1 MKITFINVGYG
12 DAILLETD
20 SGYRALLDGG
30 GNLPQE
36 FQGDPYR
43 IRCADYLKHRQIQR
57 VDAVFVSHIHED
69 HVCGLAAV
77 LEDVEAGEIFVPYP
91 TEPFLQ
97 GRRLEAASDA
107 PRSVP
112 LYTAALNDY
121 RDILKTAV
129 QRGTPIRTLQAGDRL
144 ELAEDL
150 QVSVLAPKP
159 QAIRDYM
166 TLVAQVYGQTDSQT
180 VTQLLTR
187 LDATSNH
194 TSFLLRF
201 DIGPTAFLTAAD
213 NCPSGWDE
221 VDFSLLEN
229 VTVLKLPHH
238 GQIDSISEQYMKD
251 MPLRYVITTAS
262 SDRRYHSA
270 NPEVYQRL
278 LAMRPSGAPPRFLF
292 TDERSYPPYFHQPE
306 GFQATTLVIDSG
318 EIRPEF
324 IKLDTEK
331 LKEEIR

>member
-1 MKITFINVGYG
+1 MNITFVNVGYG

-20 SGYRALLDGG
+20 SGCRVLVDGG

-36 FQGDPYR
+36 FAGDPYR
-43 IRCADYLKHRQIQR
+43 IRCADYLKLRQIR
-57 VDAVFVSHIHED
+57 TVDAVFISHIHED

-77 LEDVEAGEIFVPYP
+77 LRDVEAGQIFVPYP
-91 TEPFLQ
+91 TEPFLR
-97 GRRLEAASDA
+97 GRRLEAGADA

-121 RDILKTAV
+121 QAILQTAA
-129 QRGTPIRTLQAGDRL
+129 QRGTPVRVLRPGDRL
-144 ELAEDL
+144 DLAEDL
-150 QVSVLAPKP
+150 KATVLAPKP

-166 TLVAQVYGQTDSQT
+166 ALVEQAYAQADPRE
-180 VTQLLTR
+180 VTRLLTR

-238 GQIDSISEQYMKD
+238 GQIDSISEQYMRN
-251 MPLRYVITTAS
+251 MPLCCVITTAS

-270 NPEVYQRL
+270 NPEVYERL
-278 LAMRPSGAPPRFLF
+278 LAMRPASAPPRFLF